1 MLPHR
6 PKELMMNN
14 KTKWITRS
22 AISIALIIVIQLA
35 TRGLGQQLITGSLVN
50 LVLALVT
57 LLFGWSVGAA
67 AAIVS
72 PFIAYLLGINAQI
85 LVVPAI
91 AVGNL
96 TYVLVTALL
105 AKILKRTNSTA
116 NEKLLGFIKNLA
128 AVVIAAVCKFGI
140 QYMLIVKWIAPS
152 FLPEKAQAV
161 LAVNF
166 GIMQLF
172 TAIIGGVLAC
182 LIYPLLSASGINN
195 KA

>member
-1 MLPHR
+1 
-6 PKELMMNN
+6 MNN

-22 AISIALIIVIQLA
+22 AISIALIIVIQLT
-35 TRGLGQQLITGSLVN
+35 TRALGQQLITGSLVN

-96 TYVLVTALL
+96 TYVLVTAVMV
-105 AKILKRTNSTA
+105 KVLKGTKSSSDG
-116 NEKLLGFIKNLA
+116 KLIELIKNLV
-128 AVVIAAVCKFGI
+128 AVVIAAACKFGI
-140 QYMLIVKWIAPS
+140 QYILIVKWIAPS

-161 LAVNF
+161 MAVNF
-166 GIMQLF
+166 GVMQLF
-172 TAIIGGVLAC
+172 TACIGGVLAC
-182 LIYPLLSASGINN
+182 VIYPLVSAALKDKN
-195 KA
+195 